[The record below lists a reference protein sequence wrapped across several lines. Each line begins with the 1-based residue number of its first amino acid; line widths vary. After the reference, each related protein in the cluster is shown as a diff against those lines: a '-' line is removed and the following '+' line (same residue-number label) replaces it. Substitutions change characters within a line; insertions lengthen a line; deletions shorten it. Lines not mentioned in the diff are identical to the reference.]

1 MLCNEEV
8 EAMAYMAM
16 ADMGNNYLCPCYDHV
31 SPWA

>member
-1 MLCNEEV
+1 MLCIEEV

-16 ADMGNNYLCPCYDHV
+16 ADMDNKNLCPCYDHV